1 MGLPEV
7 TTTKVRK
14 QGSDPLAL
22 SLVELKCAFSIITGR
37 SGTWK
42 YVRKAKLTLLPALLY
57 GLGTSEVAFN
67 TQAKAGC
74 DPVKGKS
81 E

>member
-22 SLVELKCAFSIITGR
+22 PRVELKCALSTITGR

-42 YVRKAKLTLLPALLY
+42 HVRKAKLILLPALLY

-74 DPVKGKS
+74 GLVKGKN